1 MGKGGEA
8 VGAPFTGGPN
18 GGNSCPEEW
27 GVTFLGSYTY
37 QLDDK
42 GRVSLPAAFRRE
54 APDQRF
60 VMIQAYAPSLA
71 LYPEREWLEVQERLK
86 DLLRHQPEARMWVL
100 SIMSNA
106 VEVVPDSQG
115 RILVP
120 GRLKEAAELDS
131 QVLLVGA
138 IDKIEIW
145 NPELFEQALRESAGE
160 FDRFAPQIFR

>member
-1 MGKGGEA
+1 MAGTP
-8 VGAPFTGGPN
+8 APN
-18 GGNSCPEEW
+18 DR

-60 VMIQAYAPSLA
+60 VLIQAYAPALA
-71 LYPEREWLEVQERLK
+71 LYPEDEWQEVQVRLK
-86 DLLRHQPEARMWVL
+86 DLLRHQPDARMWVL
-100 SIMSNA
+100 SVMANA
-106 VEVVPDSQG
+106 VEVVPDAQG

-120 GRLKEAAELDS
+120 ARLKEAAELDG

-138 IDKIEIW
+138 IDKVEIW
-145 NPELFEQALRESAGE
+145 NPDHFSEALASSADD
-160 FDRFAPQIFR
+160 FDRFAPQIFQ